1 MVFRKTHKQN
11 EAVCPVAEEDDNA
24 EGPVAQAAEAT
35 LRKKQQVIRDGQGEL
50 TRAAAVIAAWE
61 QRWPYWR

>member
-1 MVFRKTHKQN
+1 MVFKKTHKQN

-35 LRKKQQVIRDGQGEL
+35 LAKSSK
-50 TRAAAVIAAWE
+50 
-61 QRWPYWR
+61 